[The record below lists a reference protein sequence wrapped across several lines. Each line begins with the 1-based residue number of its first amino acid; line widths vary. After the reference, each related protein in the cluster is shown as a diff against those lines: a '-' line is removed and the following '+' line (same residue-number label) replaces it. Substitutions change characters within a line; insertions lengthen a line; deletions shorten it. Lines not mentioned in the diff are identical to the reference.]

1 MKKVTGIGGIFF
13 QAQGDAK
20 ELESWYAKHLG
31 LEETPGQGLFWKWRK
46 QENPDENGATIFSVF
61 SPKSTYMQPSKA
73 GFMINFRVDNLEALL
88 IELKSAGVQQ
98 IGDMET
104 YDYGKFAWILDPEGN
119 KIELWEPAKEGEFPG
134 GMPMS

>member
-13 QAQGDAK
+13 QAQGDAG
-20 ELESWYAKHLG
+20 ELESWYCKHLG

-46 QENPDENGATIFSVF
+46 EENPEEHGSTVFSVF
-61 SPKSTYMQPSKA
+61 SPKSTYMEPSK
-73 GFMINFRVDNLEALL
+73 GTFMINFRVDNLEALL
-88 IELKSAGVQQ
+88 AQLKADGVQQ

-119 KIELWEPAKEGEFPG
+119 KIELWEPVKTDNFPG
-134 GMPMS
+134 GMSMG